1 MSELQKNWVEY
12 HWFLRKAFR
21 KDIDG
26 GQYNFKLIFFL
37 YTVLTIDVISSR
49 QLYEYSELS

>member
-12 HWFLRKAFR
+12 RWFLRKALR

-26 GQYNFKLIFFL
+26 GQYNFELIFFL

>member
-26 GQYNFKLIFFL
+26 GQYNFELIFFL